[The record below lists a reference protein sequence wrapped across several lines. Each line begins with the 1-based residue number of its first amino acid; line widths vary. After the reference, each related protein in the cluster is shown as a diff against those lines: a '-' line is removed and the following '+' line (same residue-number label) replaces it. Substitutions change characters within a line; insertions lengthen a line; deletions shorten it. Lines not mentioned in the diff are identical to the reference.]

1 MKLVVV
7 SPHLDDVAASLGATI
22 AALTAAEVK
31 VVVATVC
38 SLTSDR
44 RRIDEDIAAVAAL
57 GATHLHLG
65 LPDAPLRGYE
75 ETWAGLVDVVDDEA
89 FAAQVAEALAP
100 VVQGAVVWGPLGV
113 GGHVDHRATTQAL
126 WRLGCRTMYEERP
139 YARQTGAVRAAWQR
153 RMAAIVDEVEPID
166 VDEAVAFLDHVGAP
180 GRSEQ
185 RTPTLVMSQGIPL
198 RRDRRAV
205 SVAGRERR
213 LEALRCYASQWPLLV
228 DPSTTTGWPWDDEAE
243 VLWRPDVH

>member
-1 MKLVVV
+1 MKLVIV
-7 SPHLDDVAASLGATI
+7 SPHLDDAAASLGATI
-22 AALTAAEVK
+22 AALSAAEVN

-38 SLTSDR
+38 SLTVDR
-44 RRIDEDIAAVAAL
+44 RRIDEDIAAVATL
-57 GATHLHLG
+57 GAAHVHLG

-75 ETWAGLVDVVDDEA
+75 ETWGGLVDVVDDEA
-89 FAAQVAEALAP
+89 FTQHVAEALAR

-153 RMAAIVDEVEPID
+153 RNAAIVDEVDPID
-166 VDEAVAFLDHVGAP
+166 VDEAVAFLDRVGAP

-185 RTPTLVMSQGIPL
+185 RMPTLVMSQGIPL

-205 SVAGRERR
+205 GVAGRERR
-213 LEALRCYASQWPLLV
+213 LEALRCYVGQWPLLV